1 MEDRRGGRGVMVMVL
16 MVVVMMA
23 AGGLVG
29 VAAARRCKGRMLH
42 FSMQISASG
51 AGWRAQAKVG
61 MGVGGGAAGRH
72 ELLMLF
78 LFQNFQLLALRPII
92 TPITP
97 PHAAVAVVPIHE
109 RDTRRQ
115 SRL

>member
-1 MEDRRGGRGVMVMVL
+1 MEDRRGGRGVLVMVL
-16 MVVVMMA
+16 VVVVMMA
-23 AGGLVG
+23 ADGLIG
-29 VAAARRCKGRMLH
+29 VAAARRCKGRMLQ
-42 FSMQISASG
+42 FSMQIGASG

-61 MGVGGGAAGRH
+61 MGVCGGAGRH

-78 LFQNFQLLALRPII
+78 PFQLLALRPII
-92 TPITP
+92 ITP
-97 PHAAVAVVPIHE
+97 PHAAVAIVPIHD